1 MKKNKNCFAN
11 KSNPVNYGN
20 ATGKEIL
27 ELSEQIIQSVNK
39 KFGVHL
45 EREVNIV

>member
-1 MKKNKNCFAN
+1 
-11 KSNPVNYGN
+11 VNYGN
-20 ATGKEIL
+20 ASGNEIL
-27 ELSEQIIQSVNK
+27 NLSNLIIEDVRE